1 MDNNKNIFDN
11 ERLNDIYQKVVNGEI
26 TSTAGLNLTL
36 DELFT
41 KDKNGYFLLI
51 DLLENNV
58 DIDLKNEKIR
68 NNGGV
73 FFYFLVYG
81 QDISQFSYDEIN
93 YKCDEMN
100 CTNVLNHL
108 LEEYDLSIND
118 LLIEDKNGTTL
129 LEEMLKKNIDISN
142 INIDDDIIDLE
153 KTIKIIEIITYKDKE
168 VPEKIKNIFENTLF
182 STNNDEFFKY
192 LLMKSNM
199 LIKKMISI
207 IKEHTE
213 IVDLLCKYHLEYHL
227 IYLNPEIIKKLITK
241 DKNGNY
247 PIDKYV
253 SNSMAIKNISS
264 LINFDDNIDFM
275 IHFIKLLLDNKVY
288 SFFYDANENILLYK
302 VYPPKTLLETLIE
315 NNINIKINN
324 VNNEEI
330 IKILY
335 DNKKLDLIGSSSE
348 SIWLSNTRDVFKDT
362 MVKDQTIL
370 EYMLDNNYD
379 IKIPCIFEED
389 TLKILY
395 QKNRPDLLVK
405 ASASLLMTGINDNY
419 TYLDYILDCI
429 NKGDFEYNIAN
440 ITAPGNPDMKAEFYL
455 DIAKH
460 DMIGY
465 VKDDLNLNILLKKY
479 DNKTLLEY
487 FLDKDPELTL
497 NKILDKSDKMN
508 YSVMII
514 LKARG
519 IKDNNTLNIG
529 EGNYFPHKHSP
540 DTYYGPLDKDSDY
553 LIKELERLFISDG
566 KSDKDLINL
575 LITSYRDALFINYD
589 ITIREIEKL
598 IEIKKNNFDKFY
610 YVKDKDSSY
619 FSSNDGCIHMD
630 DSFASTIIH
639 ETGHALHYYLNR
651 FEVPDNYSE
660 IVKRARENKELLIKV
675 SDYFEFWNN
684 FKKNLENYFLNI
696 TSEVLTTEYSKQENI
711 MDIQNILSKD
721 IDKYR
726 DKFKSL
732 KIPEEQLEQILKDTF
747 SVEEYIK
754 RESIII
760 AKEIMAKTMEENY
773 ENVGAISDIIDA
785 IFEGKPHDGV
795 LKDNNGKKIT
805 ACGGHGIKYYTY
817 TLTAY
822 YTYTLTAKHGFDE
835 MIAQFAVLVK
845 SKGAEKNL
853 RVLRDIVGDEVY
865 NMISNFYYTNIL
877 EMDINKSKNQGGR

>member
-1 MDNNKNIFDN
+1 MDNNENSFDN
-11 ERLNDIYQKVVNGEI
+11 EKLNDIYQKVVNGEI

-41 KDKNGYFLLI
+41 RDKDGDFLLI

-58 DIDLKNEKIR
+58 DIDLKNEKTR

-129 LEEMLKKNIDISN
+129 LEEMLKENIDISN
-142 INIDDDIIDLE
+142 IDIDDDIIDLE

-182 STNNDEFFKY
+182 STNNNEFFKY
-192 LLMKSNM
+192 LLIKNNM

-213 IVDLLCKYHLEYHL
+213 IVDLLCKYHFEYHL

-241 DKNGNY
+241 DENGNY

-264 LINFDDNIDFM
+264 LINFDENIDFM
-275 IHFIKLLLDNKVY
+275 IHFIKLLVDNKLY
-288 SFFYDANENILLYK
+288 SFFYDADENILLYK

-315 NNINIKINN
+315 NNVNIKVNNINN
-324 VNNEEI
+324 KEI

-370 EYMLDNNYD
+370 EYMIDNNYD

-405 ASASLLMTGINDNY
+405 ASASLLMTRINDNY

-440 ITAPGNPDMKAEFYL
+440 ITAPVRPDMKAEFYL

-465 VKDDLNLNILLKKY
+465 VKNNLNLNILLKKDY
-479 DNKTLLEY
+479 NKTLLEY

-497 NKILDKSDKMN
+497 NKILNKSDKMN

-514 LKARG
+514 LKSRG
-519 IKDNNTLNIG
+519 IKDNDSILNIN
-529 EGNYFPHKHSP
+529 EDNASFVKDTP

-575 LITSYRDALFINYD
+575 LITGYRNALFINYD

-610 YVKDKDSSY
+610 YVKDKNSSY
-619 FSSNDGCIHMD
+619 FSPSKGCIFIN
-630 DSFASTIIH
+630 DSYISVVIH
-639 ETGHALHYYLNR
+639 ETGHALHHYLTGS
-651 FEVPDNYSE
+651 EVPDNYDE
-660 IVKRARENKELLIKV
+660 IVKRAEENKELLTKT
-675 SDYFEFWNN
+675 SKYFESCN
-684 FKKNLENYFLNI
+684 KIMKNIKNYFLNLAN
-696 TSEVLTTEYSKQENI
+696 EVLTAHYSKQENI
-711 MDIQNILSKD
+711 MDIQSIASKD
-721 IDKYR
+721 ISEYR

-732 KIPEEQLEQILKDTF
+732 KIPEEQLEQILQETF

-754 RESIII
+754 REAIIVASELTEATTRNNYASI
-760 AKEIMAKTMEENY
+760 
-773 ENVGAISDIIDA
+773 GATNDIIDA
-785 IFEGKPHDGV
+785 IYRGKVCNGV
-795 LKDNNGKKIT
+795 LNTADGQKI
-805 ACGGHGIKYYTY
+805 ASFGGHGIRYYSQN
-817 TLTAY
+817 
-822 YTYTLTAKHGFDE
+822 KHGFDE

-845 SKGAEKNL
+845 FKGAEENL
-853 RVLRDIVGDEVY
+853 QVLRNIVGDEVY

>member
-1 MDNNKNIFDN
+1 MDNNKNNFDN

-93 YKCDEMN
+93 YKCAEMN

-129 LEEMLKKNIDISN
+129 LEQMFKENIDISN

-153 KTIKIIEIITYKDKE
+153 KTIEIIEIITYKDKE

-192 LLMKSNM
+192 LLIKNNM

-227 IYLNPEIIKKLITK
+227 IYLNPKIIKKLITK
-241 DKNGNY
+241 DENGNY

-264 LINFDDNIDFM
+264 LINFDENIDFM
-275 IHFIKLLLDNKVY
+275 IHFIKLLLDNKLY
-288 SFFYDANENILLYK
+288 SFFYDADENILLYK

-370 EYMLDNNYD
+370 EYMIDNNYD

-395 QKNRPDLLVK
+395 QKNRPDLLIK
-405 ASASLLMTGINDNY
+405 ASASLLMTRINDNY
-419 TYLDYILDCI
+419 TYLDYILNCI

-440 ITAPGNPDMKAEFYL
+440 ITAPIKPDMKAEFYL
-455 DIAKH
+455 DIARH

-465 VKDDLNLNILLKKY
+465 VKNSLNLNTLLKKY
-479 DNKTLLEY
+479 DNKTLLDY

-575 LITSYRDALFINYD
+575 LITGYRNALFINYD

-610 YVKDKDSSY
+610 YVKDKNSSY
-619 FSSNDGCIHMD
+619 FSPSKGCIFIN
-630 DSFASTIIH
+630 DSYISVVIH
-639 ETGHALHYYLNR
+639 ETGHALHHYLTGS
-651 FEVPDNYSE
+651 EVPDNYDE
-660 IVKRARENKELLIKV
+660 IVKRAEENKELLTKT
-675 SDYFEFWNN
+675 SKYFESCN
-684 FKKNLENYFLNI
+684 KIMKNIKNYFLNLANK
-696 TSEVLTTEYSKQENI
+696 VLTAHYSKQENI
-711 MDIQNILSKD
+711 MDIQSIASKD
-721 IDKYR
+721 ISEYR

-732 KIPEEQLEQILKDTF
+732 KIPEEQLEQILQETF

-754 RESIII
+754 REAIIVASELTEATTRNNYASI
-760 AKEIMAKTMEENY
+760 
-773 ENVGAISDIIDA
+773 GATNDIIDA
-785 IFEGKPHDGV
+785 IYRGKVCNGV
-795 LKDNNGKKIT
+795 LNTADGQKI
-805 ACGGHGIKYYTY
+805 ASFGGHGIRYYSQNE
-817 TLTAY
+817 
-822 YTYTLTAKHGFDE
+822 HGFDE

-845 SKGAEKNL
+845 SKGAEENL

-865 NMISNFYYTNIL
+865 NMISDFYYTNIL
-877 EMDINKSKNQGGR
+877 EMDISKNKNQGGR

>member
-1 MDNNKNIFDN
+1 MDNNVNIFDN

-41 KDKNGYFLLI
+41 MDKNGDFLLI

-58 DIDLKNEKIR
+58 DIDLKNGKIR
-68 NNGGV
+68 NNGSV
-73 FFYFLVYG
+73 FFYFLIYG
-81 QDISQFSYDEIN
+81 QDISQFSYDKIDYTYGEN
-93 YKCDEMN
+93 GNM
-100 CTNVLNHL
+100 NVLNYL
-108 LEEYDLSIND
+108 LEKYDLSIND

-129 LEEMLKKNIDISN
+129 LEEMLKENIDISN
-142 INIDDDIIDLE
+142 IDIDDDIMDLE
-153 KTIKIIEIITYKDKE
+153 KVTKIITII
-168 VPEKIKNIFENTLF
+168 IKNNQDIPEDIKNTFENTLF
-182 STNNDEFFKY
+182 STNNDEFFKN
-192 LLMKSNM
+192 LPMKDIV
-199 LIKKMISI
+199 LFEKMISI

-213 IVDLLCKYHLEYHL
+213 IVDLLCRYHLEYYL
-227 IYLNPEIIKKLITK
+227 KYLNQEIIKKLITK
-241 DKNGNY
+241 DENDTY

-253 SNSMAIKNISS
+253 SNSTAIKNISS
-264 LINFDDNIDFM
+264 LINFDENIDFM
-275 IHFIKLLLDNKVY
+275 IHFIKLLLDNKLY
-288 SFFYDANENILLYK
+288 NFFYDADENILLYK

-370 EYMLDNNYD
+370 EYMIDNNYD

-395 QKNRPDLLVK
+395 QKNRPDLLIK
-405 ASASLLMTGINDNY
+405 ASASLLMTRINDNY
-419 TYLDYILDCI
+419 TYLDYILNCI

-440 ITAPGNPDMKAEFYL
+440 ITAPIKPDMKAEFYL
-455 DIAKH
+455 DIARH

-465 VKDDLNLNILLKKY
+465 VKNSLNLNTLLKKY
-479 DNKTLLEY
+479 DNKTLLDY

-497 NKILDKSDKMN
+497 NKILNKSDKMN

-514 LKARG
+514 LKSRG
-519 IKDNNTLNIG
+519 IKDNDSILNIN
-529 EGNYFPHKHSP
+529 EDNASFVKNTP
-540 DTYYGPLDKDSDY
+540 DTYYGPLDNDSDY

-575 LITSYRDALFINYD
+575 LITGYRNALFINYD

-610 YVKDKDSSY
+610 YVKDKNSSY
-619 FSSNDGCIHMD
+619 FSPSKGCIFIN
-630 DSFASTIIH
+630 DSYISVVIH
-639 ETGHALHYYLNR
+639 ETGHALHHYLTGS
-651 FEVPDNYSE
+651 EVPDNYDE
-660 IVKRARENKELLIKV
+660 IVKRAEENKELLTKT
-675 SDYFEFWNN
+675 SKYFESCN
-684 FKKNLENYFLNI
+684 KIMKNIKNYFLNLAN
-696 TSEVLTTEYSKQENI
+696 EVLTAHYSKQENI
-711 MDIQNILSKD
+711 MDIQSIASKD
-721 IDKYR
+721 ISEYR

-732 KIPEEQLEQILKDTF
+732 KIPEEQLEQILQETF

-754 RESIII
+754 REAIIVASELTDTTIRNNYASI
-760 AKEIMAKTMEENY
+760 
-773 ENVGAISDIIDA
+773 GATNDIIDA
-785 IFEGKPHDGV
+785 IYRGKVCDGV
-795 LKDNNGKKIT
+795 LKSADGQKI
-805 ACGGHGIKYYTY
+805 ASFGGHGIRYYSQN
-817 TLTAY
+817 
-822 YTYTLTAKHGFDE
+822 KHGFDE

-845 SKGAEKNL
+845 FKGAEENL
-853 RVLRDIVGDEVY
+853 QVLRNIVGDEIY

-877 EMDINKSKNQGGR
+877 EMDINKSKNQGGK

>member
-1 MDNNKNIFDN
+1 MDNNVNIFDN

-41 KDKNGYFLLI
+41 MDKNGYFLLI

-58 DIDLKNEKIR
+58 DIDLENKKIR

-73 FFYFLVYG
+73 FFYFLVCG

-129 LEEMLKKNIDISN
+129 LEQMLKENIDISN

-153 KTIKIIEIITYKDKE
+153 KTIEIIEIITYKDKE

-182 STNNDEFFKY
+182 STNNNEFFKY
-192 LLMKSNM
+192 LLIKNNM

-213 IVDLLCKYHLEYHL
+213 IVDLLCKYHFEYHL

-241 DKNGNY
+241 DENGNY

-264 LINFDDNIDFM
+264 LINFDENIDFM
-275 IHFIKLLLDNKVY
+275 IHFIKLLVDNKLY
-288 SFFYDANENILLYK
+288 SFFYDADENILLYK
-302 VYPPKTLLETLIE
+302 VYPPKTLLEILIE
-315 NNINIKINN
+315 NNVNIKVNNINN
-324 VNNEEI
+324 KEI

-335 DNKKLDLIGSSSE
+335 DNKKLDLIGSNSE
-348 SIWLSNTRDVFKDT
+348 NIWLSNTRDIFKDT
-362 MVKDQTIL
+362 VVKDQTIL

-405 ASASLLMTGINDNY
+405 ASASLLMTRINDNY

-440 ITAPGNPDMKAEFYL
+440 ITAPIKPDMKAEFYL
-455 DIAKH
+455 DIARH

-465 VKDDLNLNILLKKY
+465 VKNSLNLNTLLKKY
-479 DNKTLLEY
+479 DNKTLLDY

-514 LKARG
+514 LKSRG
-519 IKDNNTLNIG
+519 IKDNDSILNI
-529 EGNYFPHKHSP
+529 NKDNASFVKNTP
-540 DTYYGPLDKDSDY
+540 DTYYGPLDNDSDY

-575 LITSYRDALFINYD
+575 LITGYRNALFINYD

-610 YVKDKDSSY
+610 YVKDKNSSY
-619 FSSNDGCIHMD
+619 FSPSKGCIFIN
-630 DSFASTIIH
+630 DSYISVVIH
-639 ETGHALHYYLNR
+639 ETGHALHHYLTGS
-651 FEVPDNYSE
+651 EVPDNYDE
-660 IVKRARENKELLIKV
+660 IVKRAEENKELLTKT
-675 SDYFEFWNN
+675 SKYFESCN
-684 FKKNLENYFLNI
+684 KIMKNIKNYFLNLAN
-696 TSEVLTTEYSKQENI
+696 EVLTALYSKQENI
-711 MDIQNILSKD
+711 MDIQSIASKD
-721 IDKYR
+721 ISEYR

-732 KIPEEQLEQILKDTF
+732 KIPEEQLEQILQETF

-754 RESIII
+754 REAIIVASELTDTTIRNNYASI
-760 AKEIMAKTMEENY
+760 
-773 ENVGAISDIIDA
+773 GATNDIIDA
-785 IFEGKPHDGV
+785 IYRGKVCDGV
-795 LKDNNGKKIT
+795 LKSADGQKI
-805 ACGGHGIKYYTY
+805 ASFGGHGIRYYSQK
-817 TLTAY
+817 
-822 YTYTLTAKHGFDE
+822 KHGFDE

-845 SKGAEKNL
+845 SKGAEENL
-853 RVLRDIVGDEVY
+853 QVLRNIVGDEIY

>member
-1 MDNNKNIFDN
+1 MDNNVNIFDN

-41 KDKNGYFLLI
+41 MDKNGDFLLI

-58 DIDLKNEKIR
+58 DIDLKNGKIR
-68 NNGGV
+68 NNGSV
-73 FFYFLVYG
+73 FFYFLIYG
-81 QDISQFSYDEIN
+81 QDISQFSYDKIDYTYGEN
-93 YKCDEMN
+93 GNM
-100 CTNVLNHL
+100 NVLNYL
-108 LEEYDLSIND
+108 LEKYDLSIND

-129 LEEMLKKNIDISN
+129 LEEMLKENIDISN
-142 INIDDDIIDLE
+142 IDIDDDIMDLE
-153 KTIKIIEIITYKDKE
+153 KVTKIITII
-168 VPEKIKNIFENTLF
+168 IKNNQDIPEDIKNTFENTLF
-182 STNNDEFFKY
+182 STNNDEFFKN
-192 LLMKSNM
+192 LPMKDIV
-199 LIKKMISI
+199 LFEKMISI

-213 IVDLLCKYHLEYHL
+213 IVDLLCRYHLEYYL
-227 IYLNPEIIKKLITK
+227 KYLNQEIIKKLITK
-241 DKNGNY
+241 DENDTY

-253 SNSMAIKNISS
+253 SNSTAIKNISS
-264 LINFDDNIDFM
+264 LINFDENIDFM
-275 IHFIKLLLDNKVY
+275 IHFIKLLLDNKLY
-288 SFFYDANENILLYK
+288 NFFYDADENILLYK

-315 NNINIKINN
+315 NNVNINIKINN
-324 VNNEEI
+324 INNEEI

-335 DNKKLDLIGSSSE
+335 DNNKLDLIGSSSE
-348 SIWLSNTRDVFKDT
+348 SIWLSNTRDVLKDN

-370 EYMLDNNYD
+370 EYMIDNNYD

-405 ASASLLMTGINDNY
+405 ASASLLMTRINDNY

-440 ITAPGNPDMKAEFYL
+440 ITAPGKPDMKVDFYL

-487 FLDKDPELTL
+487 FLDRDTELTL
-497 NKILDKSDKMN
+497 NKILNKSDKMN

-553 LIKELERLFISDG
+553 LIKELEGLFISDG

-610 YVKDKDSSY
+610 YVKDNDNSY
-619 FSSNDGCIHMD
+619 FSSNDGCIHMNGGCI
-630 DSFASTIIH
+630 STIIH
-639 ETGHALHYYLNR
+639 ETGHALHYYLT
-651 FEVPDNYSE
+651 ELKVPDNYDE
-660 IVKRARENKELLIKV
+660 IVKRVRENNELLTKT
-675 SDYFEFWNN
+675 SKYFEHCN
-684 FKKNLENYFLNI
+684 KIMKNIKNYFLNFAN
-696 TSEVLTTEYSKQENI
+696 EVLTAHYSKQENI
-711 MDIQNILSKD
+711 MDIQGILSKD

-732 KIPEEQLEQILKDTF
+732 KIPEEQLEQILQETF

-754 RESIII
+754 REAIIVASELTDTTIRNNYASI
-760 AKEIMAKTMEENY
+760 
-773 ENVGAISDIIDA
+773 GATNDIIDA
-785 IFEGKPHDGV
+785 IYRGKVCDGV
-795 LKDNNGKKIT
+795 LKSADGQKI
-805 ACGGHGIKYYTY
+805 ASFGGHGIRYYSQN
-817 TLTAY
+817 
-822 YTYTLTAKHGFDE
+822 KHGFDE

-845 SKGAEKNL
+845 FKGAEENL
-853 RVLRDIVGDEVY
+853 QVLRNIVGDEIY

>member
-1 MDNNKNIFDN
+1 MDNNENIFDN
-11 ERLNDIYQKVVNGEI
+11 EKLNDICQKVVNGEI

-41 KDKNGYFLLI
+41 KDKNGDFLLI

-58 DIDLKNEKIR
+58 DIDLGNEKIR
-68 NNGGV
+68 NNGSV
-73 FFYFLVYG
+73 FFYFLIYG
-81 QDISQFSYDEIN
+81 QDISQFSYDKIDYTYGEN
-93 YKCDEMN
+93 GNM
-100 CTNVLNHL
+100 NVLNYL

-118 LLIEDKNGTTL
+118 LLIKDKNGTTL
-129 LEEMLKKNIDISN
+129 LEQMLKENIDISN
-142 INIDDDIIDLE
+142 IDIDDDIMDLE
-153 KTIKIIEIITYKDKE
+153 KIIKIIDIITYKDNE

-182 STNNDEFFKY
+182 STNNNEFFKNLVMKDI
-192 LLMKSNM
+192 LLFE
-199 LIKKMISI
+199 KMIGFI
-207 IKEHTE
+207 VEHTE

-227 IYLNPEIIKKLITK
+227 RYLNPEIIKKLITK
-241 DKNGNY
+241 DENGNY

-264 LINFDDNIDFM
+264 LINFDENIDFM
-275 IHFIKLLLDNKVY
+275 IHFIKLLLDNKLY
-288 SFFYDANENILLYK
+288 NFFYDADENILLYK

-315 NNINIKINN
+315 NNFNINIKINN
-324 VNNEEI
+324 INNEEI

-335 DNKKLDLIGSSSE
+335 DNNKLDLIGSSSE
-348 SIWLSNTRDVFKDT
+348 SIWLSNTRDVLKDN

-370 EYMLDNNYD
+370 EYMIDNNYD

-405 ASASLLMTGINDNY
+405 ASASLLMTRINDNY

-440 ITAPGNPDMKAEFYL
+440 ITAPGKPDMKVDFYL
-455 DIAKH
+455 DIARH

-465 VKDDLNLNILLKKY
+465 VKNSLNLNTLLKKY
-479 DNKTLLEY
+479 DNKTLLDY

-514 LKARG
+514 LKSRG
-519 IKDNNTLNIG
+519 IKDNDSILNIN
-529 EGNYFPHKHSP
+529 ENKDSFIKDTP
-540 DTYYGPLDKDSDY
+540 DTYYGPLDNDSDY

-575 LITSYRDALFINYD
+575 LITGYRNALFINYD

-598 IEIKKNNFDKFY
+598 IKIKKNNFDKFY

-619 FSSNDGCIHMD
+619 FSPNNGCILMNGGCI
-630 DSFASTIIH
+630 STIIH
-639 ETGHALHYYLNR
+639 ETGHALHYYLT
-651 FEVPDNYSE
+651 ELKVPDNYDE
-660 IVKRARENKELLIKV
+660 IVKRVRENNELLTKT
-675 SDYFEFWNN
+675 SKYFEHCN
-684 FKKNLENYFLNI
+684 KIMKNIKNYFLNFAN
-696 TSEVLTTEYSKQENI
+696 EVLTAHYSKQENI
-711 MDIQNILSKD
+711 MDIQGILSKD

-732 KIPEEQLEQILKDTF
+732 KIPEEQLEQILQETF

-754 RESIII
+754 REAIIVASELTDTTIRNNYASI
-760 AKEIMAKTMEENY
+760 
-773 ENVGAISDIIDA
+773 GATNDIIDA
-785 IFEGKPHDGV
+785 IYRGKVCDGV
-795 LKDNNGKKIT
+795 LKSADGQKI
-805 ACGGHGIKYYTY
+805 ASFGGHGIRYYSQN
-817 TLTAY
+817 
-822 YTYTLTAKHGFDE
+822 KHGFDE

-845 SKGAEKNL
+845 FKGAEENL
-853 RVLRDIVGDEVY
+853 QVLRNIVGDEIY

>member
-1 MDNNKNIFDN
+1 MDNNVNIFDN

-41 KDKNGYFLLI
+41 MDKNGDFLLI

-58 DIDLKNEKIR
+58 DIDLKNGKIR
-68 NNGGV
+68 NNGSV
-73 FFYFLVYG
+73 FFYFLIYG
-81 QDISQFSYDEIN
+81 QDISQFSYDKIDYTYGEN
-93 YKCDEMN
+93 GNM
-100 CTNVLNHL
+100 NVLNYL
-108 LEEYDLSIND
+108 LEKYDLSIND

-129 LEEMLKKNIDISN
+129 LEEMLKENIDISN
-142 INIDDDIIDLE
+142 IDIDDDIMDLE
-153 KTIKIIEIITYKDKE
+153 KVTKIITII
-168 VPEKIKNIFENTLF
+168 IKNNQDIPEDIKNTFENTLF
-182 STNNDEFFKY
+182 STNNDEFFKN
-192 LLMKSNM
+192 LPMKDIV
-199 LIKKMISI
+199 LFEKMISI

-213 IVDLLCKYHLEYHL
+213 IVDLLCRYHLEYYL
-227 IYLNPEIIKKLITK
+227 KYLNQEIIKKLITK
-241 DKNGNY
+241 DENDTY

-253 SNSMAIKNISS
+253 SNSTAIKNISS
-264 LINFDDNIDFM
+264 LINFDENIDFM
-275 IHFIKLLLDNKVY
+275 IHFIKLLLDNKLY
-288 SFFYDANENILLYK
+288 NFFYDADENILLYK

-315 NNINIKINN
+315 NNVNINIKINN
-324 VNNEEI
+324 INNEEI

-335 DNKKLDLIGSSSE
+335 DNNKLDLIGSSSE
-348 SIWLSNTRDVFKDT
+348 SIWLSNTRDVLKDN

-370 EYMLDNNYD
+370 EYMIDNNYD

-405 ASASLLMTGINDNY
+405 ASASLLMTRINDNY

-440 ITAPGNPDMKAEFYL
+440 ITAPGKPDMKVDFYL

-487 FLDKDPELTL
+487 FLDRDTELTL
-497 NKILDKSDKMN
+497 NKILNKSDKMN

-553 LIKELERLFISDG
+553 LIKELEGLFISDG

-610 YVKDKDSSY
+610 YVKDNDNSY
-619 FSSNDGCIHMD
+619 FSSNDGCIHMNGGCI
-630 DSFASTIIH
+630 STIIH
-639 ETGHALHYYLNR
+639 ETGHALHYYLT
-651 FEVPDNYSE
+651 ELKVPDNYDE
-660 IVKRARENKELLIKV
+660 IVKRVRENNELLTKT
-675 SDYFEFWNN
+675 SKYFEHCN
-684 FKKNLENYFLNI
+684 KIMKNIKNYFLNFAN
-696 TSEVLTTEYSKQENI
+696 EVLTAHYSKQENI
-711 MDIQNILSKD
+711 MDIQGILSKD

-732 KIPEEQLEQILKDTF
+732 KIPEEQLEQILQETF

-754 RESIII
+754 REAIIVASELTDTTIRNNYASI
-760 AKEIMAKTMEENY
+760 
-773 ENVGAISDIIDA
+773 GATNDIIDA
-785 IFEGKPHDGV
+785 IYRGKVCDGV
-795 LKDNNGKKIT
+795 LKSADGQKIVSF
-805 ACGGHGIKYYTY
+805 GGHGIRYYSQN
-817 TLTAY
+817 
-822 YTYTLTAKHGFDE
+822 KHGFDE

-845 SKGAEKNL
+845 FKGAEENL
-853 RVLRDIVGDEVY
+853 QVLRNIVGDEIY

>member
-1 MDNNKNIFDN
+1 MDNNVNIFDN

-41 KDKNGYFLLI
+41 MDKNGDFLLI

-58 DIDLKNEKIR
+58 DIDLKNGKIR
-68 NNGGV
+68 NNGSV
-73 FFYFLVYG
+73 FFYFLIYG
-81 QDISQFSYDEIN
+81 QDISQFSYDKIDYTYGEN
-93 YKCDEMN
+93 GNM
-100 CTNVLNHL
+100 NVLNYL
-108 LEEYDLSIND
+108 LEKYDLSIND

-129 LEEMLKKNIDISN
+129 LEEMLKENIDISN
-142 INIDDDIIDLE
+142 IDIDDDIMDLE
-153 KTIKIIEIITYKDKE
+153 KATKIITII
-168 VPEKIKNIFENTLF
+168 IKNNQDIPEDIKNTFENTLF
-182 STNNDEFFKY
+182 STNNDEFFKN
-192 LLMKSNM
+192 LPMKDIV
-199 LIKKMISI
+199 LFEKMISI

-213 IVDLLCKYHLEYHL
+213 IVDLLCRYHLEYYL
-227 IYLNPEIIKKLITK
+227 KYLNQEIIKKLITK
-241 DKNGNY
+241 DENDTY

-253 SNSMAIKNISS
+253 SNSTAIKNISS
-264 LINFDDNIDFM
+264 LINFDENIDFM
-275 IHFIKLLLDNKVY
+275 IHFIKLLLDNKLY
-288 SFFYDANENILLYK
+288 NFFYDADENILLYK

-315 NNINIKINN
+315 NNVNINIKINN
-324 VNNEEI
+324 INNEEI

-335 DNKKLDLIGSSSE
+335 DNNKLDLIGSSSE
-348 SIWLSNTRDVFKDT
+348 SIWLSNTRDVLKDN

-370 EYMLDNNYD
+370 EYMIDNNYD

-405 ASASLLMTGINDNY
+405 ASASLLMTRINDNY

-429 NKGDFEYNIAN
+429 NKGDFEYNIDN
-440 ITAPGNPDMKAEFYL
+440 ITAPIKPDMKAEFYL
-455 DIAKH
+455 DIARH

-465 VKDDLNLNILLKKY
+465 VKNSLNLNTLLKKY
-479 DNKTLLEY
+479 DNKTLLDY

-514 LKARG
+514 LKSRG
-519 IKDNNTLNIG
+519 IKDNDSILNI
-529 EGNYFPHKHSP
+529 NKDNASFVKNTP
-540 DTYYGPLDKDSDY
+540 DTYYGPLDNDSDY

-575 LITSYRDALFINYD
+575 LITGYRNALFINYD

-598 IEIKKNNFDKFY
+598 IKIKKNNFDKFY

-619 FSSNDGCIHMD
+619 FSPNNGCILMNGGCI
-630 DSFASTIIH
+630 STIIH
-639 ETGHALHYYLNR
+639 ETGHALHYYLT
-651 FEVPDNYSE
+651 ELKVPDNYDE
-660 IVKRARENKELLIKV
+660 IVKRVRENNELLTKT
-675 SDYFEFWNN
+675 SKYFEHCN
-684 FKKNLENYFLNI
+684 KIMKNIKNYFLNFAN
-696 TSEVLTTEYSKQENI
+696 EVLTAHYSKQENI
-711 MDIQNILSKD
+711 MDIQGILSKD
-721 IDKYR
+721 ISEYR

-732 KIPEEQLEQILKDTF
+732 KIPEEQLEQILQETF

-754 RESIII
+754 REAIIVASELTDTTIRNNYASI
-760 AKEIMAKTMEENY
+760 
-773 ENVGAISDIIDA
+773 GATNDIIDA
-785 IFEGKPHDGV
+785 IYRGKVCDGV
-795 LKDNNGKKIT
+795 LKSADGQKI
-805 ACGGHGIKYYTY
+805 ASFGGHGIRYYSQN
-817 TLTAY
+817 
-822 YTYTLTAKHGFDE
+822 KHGFDE

-845 SKGAEKNL
+845 FKGAEENL
-853 RVLRDIVGDEVY
+853 QVLRNIVGDEIY

>member
-1 MDNNKNIFDN
+1 MDNNENIFDN
-11 ERLNDIYQKVVNGEI
+11 EKLNDIYQKVVNGEI

-41 KDKNGYFLLI
+41 MDKNGYFLLI

-58 DIDLKNEKIR
+58 DIDLENKKIR

-73 FFYFLVYG
+73 FFYFLVCG

-129 LEEMLKKNIDISN
+129 LEQMLKENIDISN

-153 KTIKIIEIITYKDKE
+153 KTIEIIEIITYKDKE

-182 STNNDEFFKY
+182 STNNNEFFKY
-192 LLMKSNM
+192 LLIKNNM

-213 IVDLLCKYHLEYHL
+213 IVDLLCKYHFEYHL

-241 DKNGNY
+241 DENGNY

-264 LINFDDNIDFM
+264 LINFDENIDFM
-275 IHFIKLLLDNKVY
+275 IHFIKLLVDNKLY
-288 SFFYDANENILLYK
+288 SFFYDADENILLYK
-302 VYPPKTLLETLIE
+302 VYPPKTLLEILIE
-315 NNINIKINN
+315 NNVNIKVNNINN
-324 VNNEEI
+324 KEI

-335 DNKKLDLIGSSSE
+335 DNKKLDLIGSNSE
-348 SIWLSNTRDVFKDT
+348 NIWLSNTRDVFKDT
-362 MVKDQTIL
+362 VVKDQTIL

-405 ASASLLMTGINDNY
+405 ASASLLMTRINDNY

-440 ITAPGNPDMKAEFYL
+440 ITAPIKPDMKAEFYL
-455 DIAKH
+455 DIARH

-465 VKDDLNLNILLKKY
+465 VKNSLNLNTLLKKY
-479 DNKTLLEY
+479 DNKTLLDY
-487 FLDKDPELTL
+487 FLDKDSELTL

-514 LKARG
+514 LKSRG
-519 IKDNNTLNIG
+519 IKDNDSILNIN
-529 EGNYFPHKHSP
+529 ENNDSFIKDTP
-540 DTYYGPLDKDSDY
+540 DTYYGPLDNDSDY

-575 LITSYRDALFINYD
+575 LITGYRNALFINYD

-598 IEIKKNNFDKFY
+598 IKIKKNNFDKFY

-619 FSSNDGCIHMD
+619 FSPNNGCILMNGGCI
-630 DSFASTIIH
+630 STIIH
-639 ETGHALHYYLNR
+639 ETGHALHYYLT
-651 FEVPDNYSE
+651 ELKVPDNYDE
-660 IVKRARENKELLIKV
+660 IVKRVRENNELLTKT
-675 SDYFEFWNN
+675 SKYFEHCN
-684 FKKNLENYFLNI
+684 KIMKNIKNYFLNFAN
-696 TSEVLTTEYSKQENI
+696 EVLTAHYSKQENI
-711 MDIQNILSKD
+711 MDIQGILSKD
-721 IDKYR
+721 ISEYR

-732 KIPEEQLEQILKDTF
+732 KIPEEQLEQILQETF

-754 RESIII
+754 REAIIVASELTDTTIRNNYASI
-760 AKEIMAKTMEENY
+760 
-773 ENVGAISDIIDA
+773 GATNDIIDA
-785 IFEGKPHDGV
+785 IYRGKVCDGV
-795 LKDNNGKKIT
+795 LKSADGQKIVSF
-805 ACGGHGIKYYTY
+805 GGHGIRYYSQN
-817 TLTAY
+817 
-822 YTYTLTAKHGFDE
+822 KHGFDE

-845 SKGAEKNL
+845 FKGAEENL
-853 RVLRDIVGDEVY
+853 QVLRNIVGDEIY

>member
-1 MDNNKNIFDN
+1 MDNNVNIFDN

-41 KDKNGYFLLI
+41 MDKNGYFLLI

-58 DIDLKNEKIR
+58 DIDLENKKIR

-73 FFYFLVYG
+73 FFYFLVCG

-129 LEEMLKKNIDISN
+129 LEQMLKENIDISN

-153 KTIKIIEIITYKDKE
+153 KTIEIIEIITYKDKE

-182 STNNDEFFKY
+182 STNNNEFFKY
-192 LLMKSNM
+192 LLIKNNT

-213 IVDLLCKYHLEYHL
+213 IVDLLCKYHFEYHL

-241 DKNGNY
+241 DENGNY

-264 LINFDDNIDFM
+264 LINFDENIDFM
-275 IHFIKLLLDNKVY
+275 IHFIKLLVDNKLY
-288 SFFYDANENILLYK
+288 SFFYDADENILLYK
-302 VYPPKTLLETLIE
+302 VYPPKTLLEILIE
-315 NNINIKINN
+315 NNVNIKVNNINN
-324 VNNEEI
+324 KEI

-335 DNKKLDLIGSSSE
+335 DNKKLDLIGSNSE
-348 SIWLSNTRDVFKDT
+348 NIWLSNTRDVFKDT
-362 MVKDQTIL
+362 VVKDQTIL

-405 ASASLLMTGINDNY
+405 ASASLLMTRINDNY

-440 ITAPGNPDMKAEFYL
+440 ITAPIKPDMKAEFYL
-455 DIAKH
+455 DIARH

-465 VKDDLNLNILLKKY
+465 VKNSLNLNTLLKKY
-479 DNKTLLEY
+479 DNKTLLDY

-514 LKARG
+514 LKSRG
-519 IKDNNTLNIG
+519 IKDNDSILNI
-529 EGNYFPHKHSP
+529 NKDNASFVKNTP
-540 DTYYGPLDKDSDY
+540 DTYYGPLDNDSDY

-575 LITSYRDALFINYD
+575 LITGYRNALFINYD

-610 YVKDKDSSY
+610 YVKDKNSSY
-619 FSSNDGCIHMD
+619 FSPSKGCIFIN
-630 DSFASTIIH
+630 DSYISVVIH
-639 ETGHALHYYLNR
+639 ETGHALHHYLTGS
-651 FEVPDNYSE
+651 EVPDNYDE
-660 IVKRARENKELLIKV
+660 IVKRAEENKELLTKT
-675 SDYFEFWNN
+675 SKYFESCN
-684 FKKNLENYFLNI
+684 KIMKNIKNYFLNLAN
-696 TSEVLTTEYSKQENI
+696 EVLTALYSKQENI
-711 MDIQNILSKD
+711 MDIQSIASKD
-721 IDKYR
+721 ISEYR

-732 KIPEEQLEQILKDTF
+732 KIPEEQLEQILQETF

-754 RESIII
+754 REAIIVASELTDTTIRNNYASI
-760 AKEIMAKTMEENY
+760 
-773 ENVGAISDIIDA
+773 GATNDIIDA
-785 IFEGKPHDGV
+785 IYRGKVCNGV
-795 LKDNNGKKIT
+795 LKSADGQKI
-805 ACGGHGIKYYTY
+805 ASFGGHGIRYYSQN
-817 TLTAY
+817 
-822 YTYTLTAKHGFDE
+822 KHGFDE

-845 SKGAEKNL
+845 FKGAEENL
-853 RVLRDIVGDEVY
+853 QVLRNIVGDEVY

>member
-1 MDNNKNIFDN
+1 MDNNVNIFDN

-41 KDKNGYFLLI
+41 MDKNGYFLLI

-58 DIDLKNEKIR
+58 DIDLENKKIR

-73 FFYFLVYG
+73 FFYFLVCG

-129 LEEMLKKNIDISN
+129 LEQMLKENIDISN

-153 KTIKIIEIITYKDKE
+153 KTIEIIEIITYKDKE

-182 STNNDEFFKY
+182 STNNNEFFKY
-192 LLMKSNM
+192 LLIKNNM

-213 IVDLLCKYHLEYHL
+213 IVDLLCRYHLEYYL
-227 IYLNPEIIKKLITK
+227 KYLNQEIIKKLITK
-241 DKNGNY
+241 DENDTY

-253 SNSMAIKNISS
+253 SNSTAIKNISS
-264 LINFDDNIDFM
+264 LINFDENIDFM
-275 IHFIKLLLDNKVY
+275 IHFIKLLLDNKLY
-288 SFFYDANENILLYK
+288 NFFYDADENILLYK

-315 NNINIKINN
+315 NNVNINIKINN
-324 VNNEEI
+324 INNEEI

-335 DNKKLDLIGSSSE
+335 DNNKLDLIGSSSE
-348 SIWLSNTRDVFKDT
+348 SIWLSNTRDVLKDN

-370 EYMLDNNYD
+370 EYMIDNNYD

-405 ASASLLMTGINDNY
+405 ASASLLMTRINDNY

-440 ITAPGNPDMKAEFYL
+440 ITAPGKPDMKVDFYL

-487 FLDKDPELTL
+487 FLDRDTELTL
-497 NKILDKSDKMN
+497 NKILNKSDKMN

-514 LKARG
+514 LKSRG
-519 IKDNNTLNIG
+519 IKDNDSILNI
-529 EGNYFPHKHSP
+529 NKDNASFVKNTP
-540 DTYYGPLDKDSDY
+540 DTYYGPLDNDSDY

-575 LITSYRDALFINYD
+575 LITGYRNALFINYD

-610 YVKDKDSSY
+610 YVKDKNSSY
-619 FSSNDGCIHMD
+619 FSPSKGCIFIN
-630 DSFASTIIH
+630 DSYISVVIH
-639 ETGHALHYYLNR
+639 ETGHALHHYLTGS
-651 FEVPDNYSE
+651 EVPDNYDE
-660 IVKRARENKELLIKV
+660 IVKRAEENKELLTKT
-675 SDYFEFWNN
+675 SKYFESCN
-684 FKKNLENYFLNI
+684 KIMKNIKNYFLNLAN
-696 TSEVLTTEYSKQENI
+696 EVLTAHYSKQENI
-711 MDIQNILSKD
+711 MDIQSIASKD
-721 IDKYR
+721 ISEYR

-732 KIPEEQLEQILKDTF
+732 KIPEEQLEQILQETF

-754 RESIII
+754 REAIIVASELTDTTIRNNYASI
-760 AKEIMAKTMEENY
+760 
-773 ENVGAISDIIDA
+773 GATNDIIDA
-785 IFEGKPHDGV
+785 IYRGKVCDGV
-795 LKDNNGKKIT
+795 LKSADGQKI
-805 ACGGHGIKYYTY
+805 ASFGGHGIRYYSQK
-817 TLTAY
+817 
-822 YTYTLTAKHGFDE
+822 KHGFDE

-845 SKGAEKNL
+845 SKGAEENL
-853 RVLRDIVGDEVY
+853 QVLRNIVGDEVY

>member
-1 MDNNKNIFDN
+1 MDNNENIFDN

-41 KDKNGYFLLI
+41 KDKNGDFLLI

-58 DIDLKNEKIR
+58 DIDLENEKIR
-68 NNGGV
+68 NDGVV
-73 FFYFLVYG
+73 FFYFLIYG
-81 QDISQFSYDEIN
+81 QDISQFSYDEIDYECAGTN
-93 YKCDEMN
+93 Y
-100 CTNVLNHL
+100 TNVLNYL
-108 LEEYDLSIND
+108 LEEFDLSINA
-118 LLIEDKNGTTL
+118 LLIKDKKGTTL
-129 LEEMLKKNIDISN
+129 LEEILEKNIDISN
-142 INIDDDIIDLE
+142 INIADDIMDLE
-153 KTIKIIEIITYKDKE
+153 KTTKIIAIIIKSNQDI
-168 VPEKIKNIFENTLF
+168 PEDIKNTFENTLF
-182 STNNDEFFKY
+182 STNNDEFFKN
-192 LLMKSNM
+192 LPTKDIILFE
-199 LIKKMISI
+199 KMIGFI
-207 IKEHTE
+207 GEHTE
-213 IVDLLCKYHLEYHL
+213 IVDLLCKYHLEYYL
-227 IYLNPEIIKKLITK
+227 KYLNQEIIKKLITK
-241 DKNGNY
+241 DENDTY
-247 PIDKYV
+247 PIDKYI
-253 SNSMAIKNISS
+253 SNSMAIEKISN
-264 LINFDDNIDFM
+264 LINFDENIDFM
-275 IHFIKLLLDNKVY
+275 IHFIKLLLDNKLY
-288 SFFYDANENILLYK
+288 NFFYDADENILLYK

-348 SIWLSNTRDVFKDT
+348 SIWLSNTRDVFKDN

-370 EYMLDNNYD
+370 EYMIDNNYD
-379 IKIPCIFEED
+379 IKISNIFEED

-405 ASASLLMTGINDNY
+405 ASALLLMTRINDNY

-429 NKGDFEYNIAN
+429 NKGDFEYNIDN
-440 ITAPGNPDMKAEFYL
+440 ITAPIKPDMKAEFYL

-651 FEVPDNYSE
+651 FKVPDNYSE

-696 TSEVLTTEYSKQENI
+696 TSEVLTTKYSKQENI

-732 KIPEEQLEQILKDTF
+732 KIPEEQLEQILQETF

-760 AKEIMAKTMEENY
+760 AKEIMEKTMEENY

-785 IFEGKPHDGV
+785 IYRGKVCDGV
-795 LKDNNGKKIT
+795 LKSADGQKI
-805 ACGGHGIKYYTY
+805 ASFGGHGIKYYTY
-817 TLTAY
+817 TLI
-822 YTYTLTAKHGFDE
+822 AKHGFDE
-835 MIAQFAVLVK
+835 MIANFAVLVK

>member
-1 MDNNKNIFDN
+1 MDNNVNIFDN

-41 KDKNGYFLLI
+41 MDKNGYFLLI

-58 DIDLKNEKIR
+58 DIDLENKKIR

-73 FFYFLVYG
+73 FFYFLVCG

-129 LEEMLKKNIDISN
+129 LEQMLKENIDISN

-153 KTIKIIEIITYKDKE
+153 KTIVIIEIITYKGKE

-182 STNNDEFFKY
+182 STNNNEFFKY
-192 LLMKSNM
+192 LLIKNNM

-213 IVDLLCKYHLEYHL
+213 IVDLLCKYHFEYHL

-241 DKNGNY
+241 DENGNY

-264 LINFDDNIDFM
+264 LINFDENIDFM
-275 IHFIKLLLDNKVY
+275 IHFIKLLVDNKLY
-288 SFFYDANENILLYK
+288 SFFYDADENILLYK
-302 VYPPKTLLETLIE
+302 VYPPKTLLEILIE
-315 NNINIKINN
+315 NNVNIKVNNINN
-324 VNNEEI
+324 KEI

-335 DNKKLDLIGSSSE
+335 DNKKLDLIGSNSE
-348 SIWLSNTRDVFKDT
+348 NIWLSNTRDVFKDT
-362 MVKDQTIL
+362 VVKDQTIL

-405 ASASLLMTGINDNY
+405 ASASLLMTRINDNY

-440 ITAPGNPDMKAEFYL
+440 ITAPIKPDMKAEFYL
-455 DIAKH
+455 DIARH

-465 VKDDLNLNILLKKY
+465 VKNSLNLNTLLKKY
-479 DNKTLLEY
+479 DNKTLLDY
-487 FLDKDPELTL
+487 FLDKDSELTL

-514 LKARG
+514 LKSRG
-519 IKDNNTLNIG
+519 IKDNDSILNI
-529 EGNYFPHKHSP
+529 NKDNASFVKNTP
-540 DTYYGPLDKDSDY
+540 DTYYGPLDNDSDY

-575 LITSYRDALFINYD
+575 LITGYRNALFINYD

-610 YVKDKDSSY
+610 YVKDKNSSY
-619 FSSNDGCIHMD
+619 FSPSKGCIFIN
-630 DSFASTIIH
+630 DSYISVVIH
-639 ETGHALHYYLNR
+639 ETGHALHHYLTGS
-651 FEVPDNYSE
+651 EVPDNYDE
-660 IVKRARENKELLIKV
+660 IVKRAEENKELLTKT
-675 SDYFEFWNN
+675 SKYFESCN
-684 FKKNLENYFLNI
+684 KIMKNIKNYFLNLAN
-696 TSEVLTTEYSKQENI
+696 EVLTAHYSKQENI
-711 MDIQNILSKD
+711 MDIQSIASKD
-721 IDKYR
+721 ISEYR

-732 KIPEEQLEQILKDTF
+732 KIPEEQLEQILQETF

-754 RESIII
+754 REAIIVASELTDTTIRNNYASI
-760 AKEIMAKTMEENY
+760 
-773 ENVGAISDIIDA
+773 GATNDIIDA
-785 IFEGKPHDGV
+785 IYRGKVCDGV
-795 LKDNNGKKIT
+795 LKSADGQKI
-805 ACGGHGIKYYTY
+805 ASFGGHGIRYYSQK
-817 TLTAY
+817 
-822 YTYTLTAKHGFDE
+822 KHGFDE

-845 SKGAEKNL
+845 SKGAEENL
-853 RVLRDIVGDEVY
+853 QVLRNIVGDEVY

>member
-1 MDNNKNIFDN
+1 MDNNVNIFDN

-41 KDKNGYFLLI
+41 MDKNGDFLLI

-58 DIDLKNEKIR
+58 DIDLENKKIR

-73 FFYFLVYG
+73 FFYFLVCG

-129 LEEMLKKNIDISN
+129 LEQMLKENIDISN

-153 KTIKIIEIITYKDKE
+153 KTIEIIEIITYKDKE

-182 STNNDEFFKY
+182 STNNNEFFKY
-192 LLMKSNM
+192 LLIKNNM

-213 IVDLLCKYHLEYHL
+213 IVDLLCKYHFEYHL

-241 DKNGNY
+241 DENGNY

-264 LINFDDNIDFM
+264 LINFDENIDFM
-275 IHFIKLLLDNKVY
+275 IHFIKLLVDNKLY
-288 SFFYDANENILLYK
+288 SFFYDADENILLYK
-302 VYPPKTLLETLIE
+302 VYPPKTLLEILIE
-315 NNINIKINN
+315 NNVNIKVNNINN
-324 VNNEEI
+324 KEI

-335 DNKKLDLIGSSSE
+335 DNKKLDLIGSNSE
-348 SIWLSNTRDVFKDT
+348 NIWLSNTRDVFKDT
-362 MVKDQTIL
+362 VVKDQTIL

-405 ASASLLMTGINDNY
+405 ASASLLMTRINDNY

-440 ITAPGNPDMKAEFYL
+440 ITAPIKPDMKAEFYL
-455 DIAKH
+455 DIARH

-465 VKDDLNLNILLKKY
+465 VKNSLNLNTLLKKY
-479 DNKTLLEY
+479 DNKTLLDY

-514 LKARG
+514 LKSRG
-519 IKDNNTLNIG
+519 IKDNDSILNI
-529 EGNYFPHKHSP
+529 NKDNASFVKNTP
-540 DTYYGPLDKDSDY
+540 DTYYGPLDNDSDY

-575 LITSYRDALFINYD
+575 LITGYRNALFINYD

-610 YVKDKDSSY
+610 YVKDKNSSY
-619 FSSNDGCIHMD
+619 FSPSKGCIFIN
-630 DSFASTIIH
+630 DSYISVVIH
-639 ETGHALHYYLNR
+639 ETGHALHHYLTGS
-651 FEVPDNYSE
+651 EVPDNYDE
-660 IVKRARENKELLIKV
+660 IVKRAEENKELLTKT
-675 SDYFEFWNN
+675 SKYFESCN
-684 FKKNLENYFLNI
+684 KIMKNIKNYFLNLAN
-696 TSEVLTTEYSKQENI
+696 EVLTALYSKQENI
-711 MDIQNILSKD
+711 MDIQSIASKD
-721 IDKYR
+721 ISEYR

-732 KIPEEQLEQILKDTF
+732 KIPEEQLEQILQETF

-754 RESIII
+754 REAIIVASELTDTTIRNNYASI
-760 AKEIMAKTMEENY
+760 
-773 ENVGAISDIIDA
+773 GATNDIIDA
-785 IFEGKPHDGV
+785 IYRGKVCDGV
-795 LKDNNGKKIT
+795 LKSADGQKI
-805 ACGGHGIKYYTY
+805 ASFGGHGIRYYSQK
-817 TLTAY
+817 
-822 YTYTLTAKHGFDE
+822 KHGFDE

-845 SKGAEKNL
+845 SKGAGENL
-853 RVLRDIVGDEVY
+853 QVLRNIVGDEIY

>member
-1 MDNNKNIFDN
+1 MDNNENSFDN
-11 ERLNDIYQKVVNGEI
+11 EKLNDIYQKVVNDEI

-41 KDKNGYFLLI
+41 RDKDGDFLLI

-58 DIDLKNEKIR
+58 DIDLKNEKTR

-129 LEEMLKKNIDISN
+129 LEEMLKENIDISN
-142 INIDDDIIDLE
+142 IDIDDDIIDLE

-182 STNNDEFFKY
+182 STNNNEFFKY
-192 LLMKSNM
+192 LLIKNNM

-213 IVDLLCKYHLEYHL
+213 IVDLLCKYHFEYHL

-241 DKNGNY
+241 DENGNY

-264 LINFDDNIDFM
+264 LINFDENIDFM
-275 IHFIKLLLDNKVY
+275 IHFIKLLVDNKLY
-288 SFFYDANENILLYK
+288 SFFYDADENILLYK

-315 NNINIKINN
+315 NNVNIKVNNINN
-324 VNNEEI
+324 KEI

-405 ASASLLMTGINDNY
+405 ASASLLMTRINDNY

-440 ITAPGNPDMKAEFYL
+440 ITAPVRPDMKAEFYL

-465 VKDDLNLNILLKKY
+465 VKNNLNLNILLKKDY
-479 DNKTLLEY
+479 NKTLLEY

-497 NKILDKSDKMN
+497 NKILNKSDKMN

-514 LKARG
+514 LKSRG
-519 IKDNNTLNIG
+519 IKDNDSILNIN
-529 EGNYFPHKHSP
+529 EDNASFVKDTP

-575 LITSYRDALFINYD
+575 LITGYRNALFINYD

-610 YVKDKDSSY
+610 YVKDKNSSY
-619 FSSNDGCIHMD
+619 FSPSKGCIFIN
-630 DSFASTIIH
+630 DSYISVVIH
-639 ETGHALHYYLNR
+639 ETGHALHHYLTGS
-651 FEVPDNYSE
+651 EVPDNYDE
-660 IVKRARENKELLIKV
+660 IVKRAEENKELLTKT
-675 SDYFEFWNN
+675 SKYFESCN
-684 FKKNLENYFLNI
+684 KIMKNIKNYFLNLAN
-696 TSEVLTTEYSKQENI
+696 EVLTAHYSKQENI
-711 MDIQNILSKD
+711 MDIQSIASKD
-721 IDKYR
+721 ISEYR

-732 KIPEEQLEQILKDTF
+732 KIPEEQLEQILQETF

-754 RESIII
+754 REAIIVASELTEATTRNNYASI
-760 AKEIMAKTMEENY
+760 
-773 ENVGAISDIIDA
+773 GATNDIIDA
-785 IFEGKPHDGV
+785 IYRGKVCNGV
-795 LKDNNGKKIT
+795 LNTADGQKI
-805 ACGGHGIKYYTY
+805 ASFGGHGIRYYSQN
-817 TLTAY
+817 
-822 YTYTLTAKHGFDE
+822 KHGFDE

-845 SKGAEKNL
+845 FKGAEENL
-853 RVLRDIVGDEVY
+853 QVLRNIVGDEVY

>member
-1 MDNNKNIFDN
+1 MDNNVNIFDN

-41 KDKNGYFLLI
+41 MDKNGDFLLI

-58 DIDLKNEKIR
+58 DIDLKNGKIR
-68 NNGGV
+68 NNGSV
-73 FFYFLVYG
+73 FFYFLIYG
-81 QDISQFSYDEIN
+81 QDISQFSYDKIDYTYGEN
-93 YKCDEMN
+93 GNM
-100 CTNVLNHL
+100 NVLNYL
-108 LEEYDLSIND
+108 LEKYDLSIND

-129 LEEMLKKNIDISN
+129 LEEMLKENIDISN
-142 INIDDDIIDLE
+142 IDIDDDIMDLE
-153 KTIKIIEIITYKDKE
+153 KVTKIITII
-168 VPEKIKNIFENTLF
+168 IKNNQDIPEDIKNTFENTLF
-182 STNNDEFFKY
+182 STNNDEFFKN
-192 LLMKSNM
+192 LPMKDIV
-199 LIKKMISI
+199 LFEKMIGFI
-207 IKEHTE
+207 VEHTE
-213 IVDLLCKYHLEYHL
+213 IVDLLCRYHLEYYL
-227 IYLNPEIIKKLITK
+227 KYLNQEIIKKLITK
-241 DKNGNY
+241 DENDTY

-253 SNSMAIKNISS
+253 SNSTAIKNISS
-264 LINFDDNIDFM
+264 LINFDENIDFM
-275 IHFIKLLLDNKVY
+275 IHFIKLLLDNKLY
-288 SFFYDANENILLYK
+288 NFFYDADENILLYK

-315 NNINIKINN
+315 NNFNINIKINN
-324 VNNEEI
+324 INNEEI

-335 DNKKLDLIGSSSE
+335 DNNKLDLIGSSSE
-348 SIWLSNTRDVFKDT
+348 SIWLSNTRDVLKDN

-370 EYMLDNNYD
+370 EYMIDNNYD

-405 ASASLLMTGINDNY
+405 ASASLLMTRINDNY

-440 ITAPGNPDMKAEFYL
+440 ITAPGKPDMKVDFYL

-487 FLDKDPELTL
+487 FLDRDTELTL
-497 NKILDKSDKMN
+497 NKILNKSDKMN

-553 LIKELERLFISDG
+553 LIKELEGLFISDG

-610 YVKDKDSSY
+610 YVKDNDNSY
-619 FSSNDGCIHMD
+619 FSPNNGCILMNGGCI
-630 DSFASTIIH
+630 STIIH
-639 ETGHALHYYLNR
+639 ETGHALHYYLT
-651 FEVPDNYSE
+651 ELKVPDNYDE
-660 IVKRARENKELLIKV
+660 IVKRVRENNELLTKT
-675 SDYFEFWNN
+675 SKYFEHCN
-684 FKKNLENYFLNI
+684 KIMKNIKNYFLNFAN
-696 TSEVLTTEYSKQENI
+696 EVLTAHYSKQENI
-711 MDIQNILSKD
+711 MDIQGILSKD
-721 IDKYR
+721 ISEYR

-732 KIPEEQLEQILKDTF
+732 KIPEEQLEQILQETF

-754 RESIII
+754 REAIIVASELTDTTIRNNYASI
-760 AKEIMAKTMEENY
+760 
-773 ENVGAISDIIDA
+773 GATNDIIDA
-785 IFEGKPHDGV
+785 IYRGKVCDGV
-795 LKDNNGKKIT
+795 LKSADGQKIVSF
-805 ACGGHGIKYYTY
+805 GGHGIRYYSQN
-817 TLTAY
+817 
-822 YTYTLTAKHGFDE
+822 KHGFDE

-845 SKGAEKNL
+845 FKGAEENL
-853 RVLRDIVGDEVY
+853 QVLRNIVGDEIY

>member
-129 LEEMLKKNIDISN
+129 LEQMFKENIDISN

-153 KTIKIIEIITYKDKE
+153 KTIEIIEIITYKDKE

-192 LLMKSNM
+192 LLIKNNM

-227 IYLNPEIIKKLITK
+227 IYLNPKIIKKLITK
-241 DKNGNY
+241 DENGNY

-264 LINFDDNIDFM
+264 LINFDENIDFM

-370 EYMLDNNYD
+370 EYMIDNNYD

-405 ASASLLMTGINDNY
+405 ASASLLMTKINDNY

-440 ITAPGNPDMKAEFYL
+440 IFAPVRPDMKAEFYL

-465 VKDDLNLNILLKKY
+465 VKNNLNLNILLKKDY
-479 DNKTLLEY
+479 NKTLLEY

-497 NKILDKSDKMN
+497 NKILNKSDKMN

-514 LKARG
+514 LKSRG
-519 IKDNNTLNIG
+519 IKDNDSILNIN
-529 EGNYFPHKHSP
+529 EDNASFVKNTP
-540 DTYYGPLDKDSDY
+540 DTYYGPLDNDSDY

-575 LITSYRDALFINYD
+575 LITGYRNALFINYD

-610 YVKDKDSSY
+610 YVKDKNSSY
-619 FSSNDGCIHMD
+619 FSPSKGCIFIN
-630 DSFASTIIH
+630 DSYISVVIH
-639 ETGHALHYYLNR
+639 ETGHALHHYLTGS
-651 FEVPDNYSE
+651 EVPDNYDE
-660 IVKRARENKELLIKV
+660 IVKRAEENKELLTKT
-675 SDYFEFWNN
+675 SKYFESCN
-684 FKKNLENYFLNI
+684 KIMKNIKNYFLNLAN
-696 TSEVLTTEYSKQENI
+696 EVLTAHYSKQENI
-711 MDIQNILSKD
+711 MDIQSIASKD
-721 IDKYR
+721 ISEYR

-732 KIPEEQLEQILKDTF
+732 KIPEEQLEQILQETF

-754 RESIII
+754 REAIIVASELTDTTIRNNYASI
-760 AKEIMAKTMEENY
+760 
-773 ENVGAISDIIDA
+773 GATNDIIDA
-785 IFEGKPHDGV
+785 IYRGKVCDGV
-795 LKDNNGKKIT
+795 LKSADGQKI
-805 ACGGHGIKYYTY
+805 ASFGGHGIRYYSQN
-817 TLTAY
+817 
-822 YTYTLTAKHGFDE
+822 KHGFDE

-845 SKGAEKNL
+845 FKGAEENL
-853 RVLRDIVGDEVY
+853 QVLRNIVGDEIY

>member
-1 MDNNKNIFDN
+1 MDNNVNIFDN

-41 KDKNGYFLLI
+41 MDKNGDFLLI

-58 DIDLKNEKIR
+58 DIDLKNGKIR
-68 NNGGV
+68 NNGSV
-73 FFYFLVYG
+73 FFYFLIYG
-81 QDISQFSYDEIN
+81 QDISQFSYDKIDYTYGEN
-93 YKCDEMN
+93 GNM
-100 CTNVLNHL
+100 NVLNYL
-108 LEEYDLSIND
+108 LEKYDLSIND

-129 LEEMLKKNIDISN
+129 LEEMLKENIDISN
-142 INIDDDIIDLE
+142 IDIDDDIMDLE
-153 KTIKIIEIITYKDKE
+153 KATKIITII
-168 VPEKIKNIFENTLF
+168 IKNNQDIPEDIKNTFENTLF
-182 STNNDEFFKY
+182 STNNDEFFKN
-192 LLMKSNM
+192 LPMKDIV
-199 LIKKMISI
+199 LFEKMISI

-213 IVDLLCKYHLEYHL
+213 IVDLLCRYHLEYYL
-227 IYLNPEIIKKLITK
+227 KYLNQEIIKKLITK
-241 DKNGNY
+241 DENDTY

-253 SNSMAIKNISS
+253 SNSTAIKNISS
-264 LINFDDNIDFM
+264 LINFDENIDFM
-275 IHFIKLLLDNKVY
+275 IHFIKLLLDNKLY
-288 SFFYDANENILLYK
+288 NFFYDADENILLYK

-315 NNINIKINN
+315 NNVNINIKINN
-324 VNNEEI
+324 INNEEI

-335 DNKKLDLIGSSSE
+335 DNNKLDLIGSSSE

-440 ITAPGNPDMKAEFYL
+440 ITAPIKPDMKAEFYL
-455 DIAKH
+455 DIARH

-465 VKDDLNLNILLKKY
+465 VKNSLNLNTLLKKY
-479 DNKTLLEY
+479 DNKTLLDY

-514 LKARG
+514 LKSRG
-519 IKDNNTLNIG
+519 IKDNDSILNIN
-529 EGNYFPHKHSP
+529 EDNASFVKNTP
-540 DTYYGPLDKDSDY
+540 DTYYGPLDNDSDY

-575 LITSYRDALFINYD
+575 LITGYRNALFINYD

-610 YVKDKDSSY
+610 YVKDKNSSY
-619 FSSNDGCIHMD
+619 FSPSKGCIFIN
-630 DSFASTIIH
+630 DSYISVVIH
-639 ETGHALHYYLNR
+639 ETGHALHHYLTGS
-651 FEVPDNYSE
+651 EVPDNYDE
-660 IVKRARENKELLIKV
+660 IVKRAEENKELLTKT
-675 SDYFEFWNN
+675 SKYFESCN
-684 FKKNLENYFLNI
+684 KIMKNIKNYFLNLAN
-696 TSEVLTTEYSKQENI
+696 EVLTAHYSKQENI
-711 MDIQNILSKD
+711 MDIQSIASKD
-721 IDKYR
+721 ISEYR

-732 KIPEEQLEQILKDTF
+732 KIPEEQLEQILQETF

-754 RESIII
+754 REAIIVASELTEATTRNNYASI
-760 AKEIMAKTMEENY
+760 
-773 ENVGAISDIIDA
+773 GATNDIIDA
-785 IFEGKPHDGV
+785 IYRGKVCDGV
-795 LKDNNGKKIT
+795 LKSADGQKI
-805 ACGGHGIKYYTY
+805 ASFGGHGIRYYSQNE
-817 TLTAY
+817 
-822 YTYTLTAKHGFDE
+822 HGFDE
-835 MIAQFAVLVK
+835 MIAQFALLVK
-845 SKGAEKNL
+845 SKGAEENL

-865 NMISNFYYTNIL
+865 NMISDFYYTNIL
-877 EMDINKSKNQGGR
+877 EMDISKNKNQGGR

>member
-1 MDNNKNIFDN
+1 MDNNENIFDN

-36 DELFT
+36 NELFT
-41 KDKNGYFLLI
+41 KDKNGDFLLI

-58 DIDLKNEKIR
+58 DIDLENEKIR
-68 NNGGV
+68 NDGVV
-73 FFYFLVYG
+73 FFYFLIYG
-81 QDISQFSYDEIN
+81 QDISQFSYDEIDYECAGTN
-93 YKCDEMN
+93 Y
-100 CTNVLNHL
+100 TNVLNYL
-108 LEEYDLSIND
+108 LEEFDLSINA
-118 LLIEDKNGTTL
+118 LLIKDKKGATL
-129 LEEMLKKNIDISN
+129 LEEILEKNIDISN
-142 INIDDDIIDLE
+142 INIADDIMDLE
-153 KTIKIIEIITYKDKE
+153 KTTKIIAIIIKSYQDI
-168 VPEKIKNIFENTLF
+168 PEKIKNIFENTLF
-182 STNNDEFFKY
+182 STNNDEFFKV
-192 LLMKSNM
+192 LPMKNSS
-199 LIKKMISI
+199 LFGKMIGF

-213 IVDLLCKYHLEYHL
+213 IVDLLCKYHLEYYL
-227 IYLNPEIIKKLITK
+227 KYLNQEIIKKLITK
-241 DKNGNY
+241 DENDTY
-247 PIDKYV
+247 PIDKYI
-253 SNSMAIKNISS
+253 SNSMAIEMISN
-264 LINFDDNIDFM
+264 LINFDENIDFM
-275 IHFIKLLLDNKVY
+275 IHFIKLLLDNKLY
-288 SFFYDANENILLYK
+288 NFFYDADENILLYK

-324 VNNEEI
+324 INNEKI

-370 EYMLDNNYD
+370 EYMIDNNYD

-405 ASASLLMTGINDNY
+405 ASASLLMTKINDNY

-429 NKGDFEYNIAN
+429 NKGDFEYNIDN

-651 FEVPDNYSE
+651 FKVPDNYSE

-696 TSEVLTTEYSKQENI
+696 TSEVLTTKYSKQENI
-711 MDIQNILSKD
+711 MDIQSIASKD
-721 IDKYR
+721 ISEYR

-732 KIPEEQLEQILKDTF
+732 KIPEEQLEQILQETF

-760 AKEIMAKTMEENY
+760 AKEIMEKTMEENY

-785 IFEGKPHDGV
+785 IYRGKVCDGV
-795 LKDNNGKKIT
+795 LKSADGQKI
-805 ACGGHGIKYYTY
+805 ASFGGHGIKYYTY
-817 TLTAY
+817 TLI
-822 YTYTLTAKHGFDE
+822 AKHGFDE
-835 MIAQFAVLVK
+835 MIANFAVLVK
-845 SKGAEKNL
+845 SKGAEENL

-865 NMISNFYYTNIL
+865 NMISDFYYTNIL
-877 EMDINKSKNQGGR
+877 EMDISKNKNQGGR